1 MDLYIYIC
9 DDRSS
14 QNHIDSIVD
23 YFTQNN
29 FTNYEIITC
38 NDQHYGYGYV
48 LNTALDKAYQYS
60 DVALTMEDDWI
71 LLHEFNITPLVN
83 FLLNS
88 NEYVATRLCARNSIQ
103 YPYTTKNLP
112 NFYSKYEKIPK
123 NYCFFYCLQCMLR
136 HKKIYQKIRFLENV
150 LPHVVE
156 IDIMKNY
163 TFDILKTNIEGY
175 ETNYYILPHNKPVF
189 THIGKKTSIP
199 HSLRRKYCNE
209 MFKFIRQ

>member
-1 MDLYIYIC
+1 MILPITINTHNRTEYFLRTIDSILKHLKFDGSIYIYVC

-29 FTNYEIITC
+29 FSDYEIITC

-60 DVALTMEDDWI
+60 DVVLTMEDDWI

-88 NEYVATRLCARNSIQ
+88 NEYVATRLCARNSIR

-112 NFYSKYEKIPK
+112 NFYSKYEKINK
-123 NYCFFYCLQCMLR
+123 NYIFFLLFTMYVKAQKNLS
-136 HKKIYQKIRFLENV
+136 KDKIF
-150 LPHVVE
+150 
-156 IDIMKNY
+156 
-163 TFDILKTNIEGY
+163 
-175 ETNYYILPHNKPVF
+175 
-189 THIGKKTSIP
+189 
-199 HSLRRKYCNE
+199 RKC
-209 MFKFIRQ
+209 ITG